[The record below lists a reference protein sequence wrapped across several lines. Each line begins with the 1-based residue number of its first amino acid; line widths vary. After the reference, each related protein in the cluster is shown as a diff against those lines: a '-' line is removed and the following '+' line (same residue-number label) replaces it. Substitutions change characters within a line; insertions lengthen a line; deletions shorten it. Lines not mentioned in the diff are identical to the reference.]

1 MLLWMDGW
9 MDTAAICQTT
19 RDRGSGGEERGDGGS
34 DLAVASG
41 AADSQPASQS
51 VSSAAA
57 DIVAGDLTPGRSISP
72 PAPALARSMDGGIKP
87 GN

>member
-1 MLLWMDGW
+1 MDGRAGGW
-9 MDTAAICQTT
+9 ENGRMDMAAICQTT
-19 RDRGSGGEERGDGGS
+19 RRQRASEGGREEGRGDGGS

-41 AADSQPASQS
+41 VADS
-51 VSSAAA
+51 AA

-72 PAPALARSMDGGIKP
+72 IPTDCDVDGGGGGDGW

>member
-1 MLLWMDGW
+1 MGEWEDGHGRHLSNHEE
-9 MDTAAICQTT
+9 TESEGE
-19 RDRGSGGEERGDGGS
+19 REGGRGDGGS

-41 AADSQPASQS
+41 VADS
-51 VSSAAA
+51 AA

-72 PAPALARSMDGGIKP
+72 IPTDGARAAALTTDGEIKP

>member
-1 MLLWMDGW
+1 MPPK
-9 MDTAAICQTT
+9 
-19 RDRGSGGEERGDGGS
+19 REGGRGDGGS

-41 AADSQPASQS
+41 AADSQSG
-51 VSSAAA
+51 A

-72 PAPALARSMDGGIKP
+72 IPTDGQTDRDGGGGADDGW

>member
-1 MLLWMDGW
+1 MVGWEDGHGRHLSNHEE
-9 MDTAAICQTT
+9 T
-19 RDRGSGGEERGDGGS
+19 DRASEGGRERGDGGS

-41 AADSQPASQS
+41 VADS
-51 VSSAAA
+51 AA

-72 PAPALARSMDGGIKP
+72 IPTDCDVDGGGGGDGW

>member
-1 MLLWMDGW
+1 M
-9 MDTAAICQTT
+9 ASNERAEE
-19 RDRGSGGEERGDGGS
+19 RARERGREGGRKEGRGDGGS

-41 AADSQPASQS
+41 AAVYA
-51 VSSAAA
+51 VAAAAA

-72 PAPALARSMDGGIKP
+72 IQTDREGCGGDDGW